1 MAQITL
7 IFQQNSINISA
18 QIGDTAYYVD
28 PTSTGGFDVG
38 DNIIEIG
45 EILTINKVANQTII
59 TCTVNPAIVMPVNN
73 ISYIFFSKTNKT
85 NLASLVGYYGL
96 AKFRNNSTVK
106 AEIFATACEV
116 FESSK

>member
-1 MAQITL
+1 
-7 IFQQNSINISA
+7 
-18 QIGDTAYYVD
+18 
-28 PTSTGGFDVG
+28 
-38 DNIIEIG
+38 
-45 EILTINKVANQTII
+45 
-59 TCTVNPAIVMPVNN
+59 MPVNN

-106 AEIFATACEV
+106 AELFATACEV